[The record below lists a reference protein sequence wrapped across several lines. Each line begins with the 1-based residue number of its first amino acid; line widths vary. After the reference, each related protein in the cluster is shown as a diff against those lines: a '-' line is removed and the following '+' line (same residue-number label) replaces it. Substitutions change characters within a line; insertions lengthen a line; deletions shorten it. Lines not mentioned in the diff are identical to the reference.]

1 MGLKNR
7 PRGDGLAEPDLNS
20 LVDIAFCLLLFFL
33 LATTFLKTA
42 GGKMEIPSGAN
53 SPQQSKS
60 LAINLSA
67 DGIRWGEKAQQVQF
81 EELLGLLVAEKLP
94 GRPEAER
101 LVVLDSKG
109 DVPFETYFKV
119 VMAIRQTGGIL
130 TLVDGDGGDKGGS
143 GGGGGAP

>member
-7 PRGDGLAEPDLNS
+7 PRGEGLTEPDLNS

-42 GGKMEIPSGAN
+42 GGRMEIPSGAN
-53 SPQQSKS
+53 SSQQSKS

-67 DGIRWGEKAQQVQF
+67 DGIRWGEKAKQVEF
-81 EELLGLLVAEKLP
+81 DELLGLLVGEKLP

-109 DVPFETYFKV
+109 DVPFEMYFKV

-130 TLVDGDGGDKGGS
+130 TLVDGGDGKGA
-143 GGGGGAP
+143 GGGGP